1 VVCKQLDWITKL
13 FNIII
18 SKNDLNLE
26 YRKLIERKAKMTRLL
41 YAAFEIVGSDETTKA
56 MKGTI
61 SNLSKLPYGVIVV
74 KRGRKWYLGVTTITQ
89 DVEDFLKSTYGRPII
104 TNSALSLLLKQSPVA
119 APLLKDVFKLTDAE
133 KDILVNARVGEGI
146 FFAGLKHV
154 PIKIVASYTE
164 DKIITTSPEQL
175 LAIKREE
182 ELKKK
187 KNETN

>member
-1 VVCKQLDWITKL
+1 MVCKQLDWITKL

-74 KRGRKWYLGVTTITQ
+74 KRGRKET
-89 DVEDFLKSTYGRPII
+89 LKEGLEPIR
-104 TNSALSLLLKQSPVA
+104 NRYEKALIEFRALHGPNNL
-119 APLLKDVFKLTDAE
+119 
-133 KDILVNARVGEGI
+133 
-146 FFAGLKHV
+146 
-154 PIKIVASYTE
+154 
-164 DKIITTSPEQL
+164 
-175 LAIKREE
+175 
-182 ELKKK
+182 
-187 KNETN
+187 

>member
-1 VVCKQLDWITKL
+1 MY
-13 FNIII
+13 III
-18 SKNDLNLE
+18 NFIIAQIVKNIKKRILVIDEAWWLVKTE
-26 YRKLIERKAKMTRLL
+26 EGGSFLL
-41 YAAFEIVGSDETTKA
+41 D
-56 MKGTI
+56 
-61 SNLSKLPYGVIVV
+61 VV